1 MFRIGQGID
10 VHALQIGR
18 KLILAGVNI
27 EYEKGLLGH
36 SDADVVSHAIIDA
49 ILGAIAKGDIGH
61 WFPDTDPQYK
71 GADSIELLKKVWQEA
86 LNLGY
91 SFGNLDITILAQK
104 PKLAPYI
111 DEMKNNLITVFQ
123 AKLDQINIKATTTE
137 KLGFTG
143 REEGIMATAIILLTN
158 T

>member
-1 MFRIGQGID
+1 MFRIGHGID

-71 GADSIELLKKVWQEA
+71 GADSMVLLKEVWQEA

-91 SFGNLDITILAQK
+91 SLGNLDITILAQK